1 MKPTYSKD
9 GYFQAILQLRPK
21 NKEILDWIYKQL
33 IKNNIKIG
41 REVKRKEGIDIY
53 LSSKKF
59 TLALGKKLKKT
70 FKGTTKV
77 TKSLFTKNRL
87 TSKKVYRITVCFRL
101 NQ

>member
-1 MKPTYSKD
+1 MKSIYSND

-21 NKEILDWIYKQL
+21 DKEILEWVYKQL
-33 IKNNIKIG
+33 IKNDVKIG
-41 REVKRKEGIDIY
+41 KEVERKEGMDLY

-77 TKSLFTKNRL
+77 TKTLFTQSRI